1 MSITDPIKTNFLY
14 RFAAGSQAHLFTNVA
29 ENQTYNSEQYDAIQ
43 IEHTRPTFSSE
54 PQQSE
59 IDVKVTES
67 NAVADLFVNGPP
79 SYPIILTIL
88 EYDRETDTADHYYKG
103 WVIRPSFTLDESVMS
118 FHIKTLW
125 HFFERESFTDSL
137 AALSRYSV
145 YDPRSGVDIE
155 AFRVGVTVTA
165 LNSERDILTVT
176 GITEID
182 GWFSG
187 GMIVA
192 PDRDMRTILKHVTEG
207 ADKKLYLNGAFPQFT
222 LAAGFTADIYPG
234 DDLLYSTWANKFDS
248 VTNNG
253 EAFGGWPYMP
263 NVDPAVRGV
272 I

>member
-14 RFAAGSQAHLFTNVA
+14 RFEAGSQVHLFTNVA
-29 ENQTYNSEQYDAIQ
+29 ENQTYNGEQYDAIQ
-43 IEHTRPTFSSE
+43 IEHTAPTFSGE

-59 IDVKVTES
+59 IDVTIHEY
-67 NAVADLFVNGPP
+67 NTVADLFFNGPP
-79 SYPIILTIL
+79 AYSVTLTIF
-88 EYDRETDTADHYYKG
+88 EYDRETNTATYYYKG
-103 WVIRPSFTLDESVMS
+103 YVLRMPAELTASTLS
-118 FHIKTLW
+118 FHVKTLW

-165 LNSERDILTVT
+165 LNDERDILTVT

-182 GWFSG
+182 DWFSG

-222 LAAGFTADIYPG
+222 LAAGFSADIYPG

-263 NVDPAVRGV
+263 NVDPSVRGV